1 MYTLVSCMDVL
12 WDVFEVSSLLS
23 NAAPFVLWLWPVGR
37 HSGADWMTYWPSSQ
51 HISHAFGFPVHP
63 YLLIYLLQVQSRTM
77 RSSHFEWIGV
87 YKTMRQFCFGDLQS
101 LFISEEILIIKP
113 NQSRSYKAKI
123 KPTMGI
129 TRRFPEYKWSCKI
142 HCCTKASFIQ
152 IHQVFILITFIA
164 LLPPFTFKCKSYFV
178 ILLKILYRTKENYY
192 TNAIT

>member
-1 MYTLVSCMDVL
+1 MRLGLQFIHTFLQIYCKGNLEQWGQDI
-12 WDVFEVSSLLS
+12 LS
-23 NAAPFVLWLWPVGR
+23 EL
-37 HSGADWMTYWPSSQ
+37 
-51 HISHAFGFPVHP
+51 AF
-63 YLLIYLLQVQSRTM
+63 
-77 RSSHFEWIGV
+77 
-87 YKTMRQFCFGDLQS
+87 YKTMRQFCFGDSQS

-142 HCCTKASFIQ
+142 HCCTKATFIQ